1 MGDYDSLVREIESCA
16 KCGLS
21 RGRTR
26 AVPGAG
32 ATDADIMFIGEG
44 PGYYEDQQG
53 VPFVGAAGNLLNE
66 MLASIRLS
74 RRDVY
79 ITNMIKCRP
88 PKNRDPFPAEI
99 SSCSGYLDRQIE
111 MIDPKVIV
119 ALGRFSFAKFFP
131 NEPISRARGKPRL
144 WNGLVVYPMY
154 HPAAALHNPNLRP
167 ALERD
172 FARLP
177 GLIKSVMERRA
188 NGGQPDAAPSPEP
201 NEQMSMLEEP
211 SKQLSMFD

>member
-1 MGDYDSLVREIESCA
+1 MDDYGSLVQEINSCV
-16 KCGLS
+16 KCNLS
-21 RGRTR
+21 RGRTLS
-26 AVPGAG
+26 VPGSG

-66 MLASIRLS
+66 MLASINLS

-79 ITNMIKCRP
+79 VTNMVKCRP

-99 SSCSGYLDRQIE
+99 GACGQYLDRQIE
-111 MIDPKVIV
+111 MIKPKVIV

-131 NEPISRARGKPRL
+131 NETISRARGRPRV

-154 HPAAALHNPNLRP
+154 HPAAALHNPGLRP

-177 GLIKSVMERRA
+177 GLIQSVIERQT
-188 NGGQPDAAPSPEP
+188 NGERPGTEPSGQTGLP
-201 NEQMSMLEEP
+201 EEP

>member
-1 MGDYDSLVREIESCA
+1 MSDYENLVQEIASCV

-26 AVPGAG
+26 SVPGAG

-44 PGYYEDQQG
+44 PGYYEDQRG

-66 MLASIRLS
+66 MLASIGLS

-88 PKNRDPFPAEI
+88 PNNRDPFPAEI
-99 SSCSGYLDRQIE
+99 SACSGYLDRQIE

-131 NEPISRARGKPRL
+131 RETISRARGKPRL

-177 GLIKSVMERRA
+177 GLIESVIQRQANAERT
-188 NGGQPDAAPSPEP
+188 GLAPSPEP
-201 NEQMSMLEEP
+201 DGQISTLEEP